1 MEKSIRVRILNREY
15 PLRVQELDEGPTRKM
30 AALVDARMRA
40 FKQAHPDQPEVVAA
54 VMVALAFAE
63 ELQSSRE
70 AHEHLLDALDALDAD
85 LTQALTPAGA
95 TNGTA

>member
-15 PLRVQELDEGPTRKM
+15 PLRVQEHDEGPTRQM
-30 AALVDARMRA
+30 AAYVDARMRA

-63 ELQSSRE
+63 ELQSSRD
-70 AHEHLLDALDALDAD
+70 AHDHLLAALDTLDAD
-85 LTQALTPAGA
+85 LAQALAPASGP
-95 TNGTA
+95 NGTA